1 MWVGGGGVT
10 PYQVRPEPSGSN
22 NLSRN
27 LRNTCYATN
36 RSDFIGY
43 YRIAIFYLPFVDRF
57 DKFIVFT
64 EVNKP
69 F

>member
-1 MWVGGGGVT
+1 MAACRS
-10 PYQVRPEPSGSN
+10 QVEPMSSGSN

-27 LRNTCYATN
+27 QRSTCYATN
-36 RSDFIGY
+36 RSDVIGY
-43 YRIAIFYLPFVDRF
+43 YRIEIFYQPLVDRF